1 MLFHLKVYDD
11 PVLLKAQK
19 KEEEEKKKEAME
31 RWSVFIITTM
41 ITTGRKGGHQYLY

>member
-19 KEEEEKKKEAME
+19 KDEERRKKEAMA
-31 RWSVFIITTM
+31 RWSAFIITTM
-41 ITTGRKGGHQYLY
+41 IAQL